1 MNTKRMGLAALAGG
15 LAFVGSAEAVE
26 LVVDGSFE
34 NTTPSSNPIVKLGG
48 TTSNPAVDAG
58 WSIFSTYL
66 FSTQYTMPLN
76 NGGQQF
82 LRPYAPGVYGISHSN
97 TNVEQ
102 TVSLTAPRTTLTP
115 AKIDAGEGQYT
126 LSTWFS
132 TYLSQNDNSDLTLT
146 FLDGAGAEVG
156 DPIVIGGY
164 DFVVALPTG
173 GTPKYPDARD
183 WGQDQRSGT
192 IPAGARNAKLAIQSH
207 LLVGAAGAAD
217 GYVDLVS
224 LDVADI
230 GATTPVVTSANP
242 PDGAVSVGPVVEIT
256 VGLQDRV
263 RQVNTNLIRFY
274 LDDVLKSPSI
284 EKTDAN
290 TTVRYAAGL
299 LPALTDH
306 SYQIAFSDNG
316 TPVTTKTNRFRFK
329 VADYLTLPASSAS
342 PLGSEDITKPGF
354 NVRVYQVPTLASDP
368 APIQPNLEDSIE
380 LAEGVMAGLVGGN
393 VADLSGAGTGN
404 TYFVPDTVHWVNSS
418 GTSPNFPDPL
428 PFPGIPGTLATEES
442 FVHEVLTFVRFP
454 ASGYY
459 QLGVNNNDHFRLS
472 VGGAGV
478 QALRLLAPT
487 NTAIPCVAIATNIT
501 QLQFGGSLPLT
512 PLIAPV
518 IYATPSGNPEDSC
531 NLATNT
537 ALAGKIALLDAGTNC
552 TADVPALQAQLAG
565 AVAVLA
571 TTPGDVG
578 YPFRLNDINLGITIP
593 VLVVAEN
600 FGASLLKS
608 YLTNGTPVTA
618 MILGDAHPRIAEWD
632 APKGFG
638 NVDVLAGFAVPA
650 PGVYPLRL
658 ISGHEGV
665 PGGGGAANLDWFSFK
680 SDGSKVLVNDT
691 SDPEALRTFRT
702 RNAGSAP
709 RLNPPTTADG
719 SVTIGWTG
727 VGLLEE
733 ATAVN
738 GPWYLAPVQNN
749 PQTLPATGQMK
760 FYRVRQ

>member
-1 MNTKRMGLAALAGG
+1 MNTRRLGLAVLTGG
-15 LAFVGSAEAVE
+15 LAFVGSAEALE

-34 NTTPSSNPIVKLGG
+34 NTGPSSLPVVKLGG
-48 TTSNPAVDAG
+48 TNSPAVDGG

-66 FSTQYTMPLN
+66 FSTQYTMPLS
-76 NGGQQF
+76 NGGDQF
-82 LRPYAPGVYGISHSN
+82 LRPYAAGVYGISHSSA
-97 TNVEQ
+97 NVKQ
-102 TVSLTAPRTTLTP
+102 TMSLTARTSLTP
-115 AKIDAGEGQYT
+115 AKIDAGEAQYN
-126 LSTWFS
+126 LSAWFA
-132 TYLSQNDNSDLTLT
+132 TYRSDQDYSELTLQ
-146 FLDGAGAEVG
+146 FLDAANAPVG
-156 DPIVIGGY
+156 DPILIGGV
-164 DFVVALPTG
+164 DFYAALNHVQG
-173 GTPKYPDARD
+173 RYSDSCE
-183 WGQDQRSGT
+183 WGQDLRSGI
-192 IPAGARNAKLAIQSH
+192 IPAGARNAQIAIQSY
-207 LLVGAAGAAD
+207 LLSGSGAD

-224 LDVADI
+224 LDVVDV
-230 GATTPVVTSANP
+230 GATTPVVTSADP
-242 PDGAVSVGPVVEIT
+242 PDGAVSVGPVVQIT

-263 RQVNTNLIRFY
+263 SQINTNSIRFY

-284 EKTDAN
+284 EKTDVN
-290 TTVRYAAGL
+290 TTVRYPAGL

-306 SYQIAFSDNG
+306 AYQITFTDNG

-342 PLGSEDITKPGF
+342 PLGSEDAAKPGF
-354 NVRVYQVPTLASDP
+354 NVKVHQVPTLANDP

-380 LAEGVMAGLVGGN
+380 LAEGVLSGLAGDN
-393 VADLSGAGTGN
+393 VADLSGAATGN
-404 TYFVPDTVHWVNSS
+404 TYFVPDTVHWANSS

-428 PFPGIPGTLATEES
+428 PFPGIPGTLVTEES

-454 ASGYY
+454 TSGYY
-459 QLGVNNNDHFRLS
+459 RMGVNNSDHFRLS
-472 VGGAGV
+472 VGAAGV

-518 IYATPSGNPEDSC
+518 VYATPSGNPDDSC

-537 ALAGKIALLDAGTNC
+537 ALAGKIALLDRGGTNC
-552 TADVPALQAQLAG
+552 TSDVQALQAQLAG

-571 TTPGDVG
+571 TTPGDTG
-578 YPFRLNDINLGITIP
+578 YPFRVDDINPDVRVP
-593 VLVVAEN
+593 VLVIAEN
-600 FGASLLKS
+600 FGGSLLKS

-638 NVDVLAGFAVPA
+638 SVDVLTGFAVPV

-658 ISGHEGV
+658 ISGHEGA
-665 PGGGGAANLDWFSFK
+665 GAANLDWFSFK
-680 SDGSKVLVNDT
+680 ADGTKVLVNDT
-691 SDPEALRTFRT
+691 FDPEALRTYRA
-702 RNAGSAP
+702 RNAGPAP
-709 RLNPPTTADG
+709 TLSPPTTGGG
-719 SVTIGWTG
+719 SVTLGWTG

-738 GPWYLAPVQNN
+738 GPWYLATVQSN
-749 PQTLPATGQMK
+749 PQTLPAAGQIK
-760 FYRVRQ
+760 FFRVRQ

>member
-1 MNTKRMGLAALAGG
+1 MGLAALAGG
-15 LAFVGSAEAVE
+15 LAFVGSAEAIE

-34 NTTPSSNPIVKLGG
+34 NTTPSSKPVVKLGG
-48 TTSNPAVDAG
+48 TDSPAVEGG

-66 FSTQYTMPLN
+66 FSTQYTMPLS

-82 LRPYAPGVYGISHSN
+82 LRPYVAGLYGISHSN

-102 TVSLTAPRTTLTP
+102 TVSLTARTTLTP
-115 AKIDAGEGQYT
+115 AKIDAGEGRYT
-126 LSTWFS
+126 LSAWFCS
-132 TYLSQNDNSDLTLT
+132 YLADDDNSDLTFT
-146 FLDGAGAEVG
+146 FLDAANAAVG

-164 DFVVALPTG
+164 DFVAALPYASNG
-173 GTPKYPDARD
+173 RYANSRE
-183 WGQDQRSGT
+183 WGQDPRTGT
-192 IPAGARNAKLAIQSH
+192 IPAGARNAKVVIQSH
-207 LLVGAAGAAD
+207 LRSGAGAD

-224 LDVADI
+224 LDVVDA
-230 GATTPVVTSANP
+230 GATTPVIASANP

-263 RQVNTNLIRFY
+263 SQVNTNLIRFY

-284 EKTDAN
+284 EKVDAN
-290 TTVRYAAGL
+290 TTVRHSAGL

-316 TPVTTKTNRFRFK
+316 TPVATKTNRFRFK

-342 PLGSEDITKPGF
+342 PVGSEDVTKPGF
-354 NVRVYQVPTLASDP
+354 NVKVYQVPTLADDP

-380 LAEGVMAGLVGGN
+380 LTEGVLAGLAGDN
-393 VADLSGAGTGN
+393 VADLSGAATGN
-404 TYFVPDTVHWVNSS
+404 TYFVQDTVHWANSS
-418 GTSPNFPDPL
+418 GTSPNFPDPV
-428 PFPGIPGTLATEES
+428 PFPGIPGTLGTEES
-442 FVHEVLTFVRFP
+442 FIHEVLTFVRFP

-459 QLGVNNNDHFRLS
+459 QMGVNNNDHFRLS
-472 VGGAGV
+472 VGAAGV

-487 NTAIPCVAIATNIT
+487 NVAIPCVPIATNIT
-501 QLQFGGSLPLT
+501 ELQFGGSLPLT

-518 IYATPSGNPEDSC
+518 VYATPSGNPDDSC

-537 ALAGKIALLDAGTNC
+537 ALAGKIALLDRGGTNC
-552 TADVPALQAQLAG
+552 TSDVQALQAQLAG
-565 AVAVLA
+565 AVAVLE
-571 TTPGDVG
+571 TTPGDTG
-578 YPFRLNDINLGITIP
+578 YPFRLGDINPGVKIP
-593 VLVVAEN
+593 VLVIAEN
-600 FGASLLKS
+600 FGAGLLKS

-658 ISGHEGV
+658 LAGHEGS
-665 PGGGGAANLDWFSFK
+665 PGGAGAANLDWFSFK
-680 SDGSKVLVNDT
+680 SDGTKVLVNDT
-691 SDPEALRTFRT
+691 SDSEALRAYRA

-709 RLNPPTTADG
+709 TLNSPTAADG

-738 GPWYLAPVQNN
+738 GPWYLSPVQNN
-749 PQTLPATGQMK
+749 PQTLPATGLMK